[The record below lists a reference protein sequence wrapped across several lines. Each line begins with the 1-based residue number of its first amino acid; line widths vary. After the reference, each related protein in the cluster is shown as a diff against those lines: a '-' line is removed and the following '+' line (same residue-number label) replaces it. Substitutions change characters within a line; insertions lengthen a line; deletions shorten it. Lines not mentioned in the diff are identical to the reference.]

1 MSADDDKIEI
11 DFDEAKNIAKRHISS
26 LESAPGELML
36 VDSGTIEKYYGWIF
50 FYNSKAYLVDGDEF
64 EALGGNSPFLV
75 ERYGGNVKIFG
86 TAYSIK
92 KYLADYERLIKPR
105 S

>member
-1 MSADDDKIEI
+1 MNADGEEVEI
-11 DFDEAKNIAKRHISS
+11 DFDEARNIAKQHVSR

-36 VDSGTIEKYYGWIF
+36 VESSTIEKHYGWVF
-50 FYNSKAYLVDGDEF
+50 FYNSTAYLVGGDEF

-75 ERYGGNVKIFG
+75 ERYGGNVRTFG

-92 KYLADYERLIKPR
+92 RYLADYEILMKPR